1 VLNVVFIPRYG
12 FQAAA
17 WITLLTEV
25 TVMSLSMREVLRA
38 LGMRPRVQRFARVL
52 AAATAMGALVGLA
65 RAAGAPLG
73 ALAAIAAVSYP
84 LGLLL
89 LHALTRDELVSVLRR
104 EPLAS
109 AD

>member
-1 VLNVVFIPRYG
+1 
-12 FQAAA
+12 
-17 WITLLTEV
+17 
-25 TVMSLSMREVLRA
+25 MRA
-38 LGMRPRVQRFARVL
+38 LEMRPRVQRFARVL
-52 AAATAMGALVGLA
+52 AAAVAMGVLVALA

-89 LHALTRDELVSVLRR
+89 LGALTREELVSVLRR

-109 AD
+109 SSVRRA